1 VTEPIFLTWMC
12 SSAQTLGTQVKRSRR
27 YQMLKHASRPHGRS
41 SGKIE
46 IMTYAQFQT
55 NVVPTLPQAVAAA
68 IDEATFEELR
78 LKVGER
84 VERWIQDAQA
94 KLKGE
99 EP

>member
-1 VTEPIFLTWMC
+1 VGGFLRQVRTRASVAFRRWREAQGFGVTVSNTG
-12 SSAQTLGTQVKRSRR
+12 GTD
-27 YQMLKHASRPHGRS
+27 
-41 SGKIE
+41 
-46 IMTYAQFQT
+46 
-55 NVVPTLPQAVAAA
+55 VVNGVHT
-68 IDEATFEELR
+68 

>member
-1 VTEPIFLTWMC
+1 M
-12 SSAQTLGTQVKRSRR
+12 RSRR
-27 YQMLKHASRPHGRS
+27 YQEARLAAAREELWR
-41 SGKIE
+41 KIE

>member
-1 VTEPIFLTWMC
+1 MRIL
-12 SSAQTLGTQVKRSRR
+12 RS
-27 YQMLKHASRPHGRS
+27 RS
-41 SGKIE
+41 SGSREELWRKIE
-46 IMTYAQFQT
+46 LMTYAQFQT

-68 IDEATFEELR
+68 IDEAAFEELR

>member
-1 VTEPIFLTWMC
+1 M
-12 SSAQTLGTQVKRSRR
+12 RS
-27 YQMLKHASRPHGRS
+27 
-41 SGKIE
+41 
-46 IMTYAQFQT
+46 QT

-78 LKVGER
+78 LRVGEC

-99 EP
+99 AP